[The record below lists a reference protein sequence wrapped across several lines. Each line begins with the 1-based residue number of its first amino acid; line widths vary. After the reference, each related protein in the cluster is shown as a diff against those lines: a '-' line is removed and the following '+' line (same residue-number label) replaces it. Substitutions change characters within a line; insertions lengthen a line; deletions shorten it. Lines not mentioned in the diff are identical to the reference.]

1 MVAVTLFCIS
11 SEMYQ
16 NAAVIINSLEKE
28 IIRLEKDPAILQ
40 QFRCGGPYG
49 YAYAIYN
56 KAKLQHTRDQLKKEL
71 KKPNADDFQQ

>member
-28 IIRLEKDPAILQ
+28 IIRLEKDPVILQ

-56 KAKLQHTRDQLKKEL
+56 KAKL
-71 KKPNADDFQQ
+71 